1 MQYPAWIV
9 VANASCARIFS
20 KVKGDHQLNLIKE
33 LEHPD
38 SRKKAKDLVSDGK
51 GRYMARDSAVGTYS
65 SRTNP
70 KEVEAEHFAKELADI
85 LEHGRKINDFKS
97 LILVA
102 SPPFQGMIKDHISDN
117 LLAQISDTIP
127 KDYHAATAKE
137 LAELFS

>member
-1 MQYPAWIV
+1 MQYPTWIV
-9 VANASCARIFS
+9 VANASCARIYS
-20 KVKGDHQLNLIKE
+20 KTKGDHQLSLVKE

-38 SRKKAKDLVSDGK
+38 SRKKASDLVADGK
-51 GRYMARDSAVGTYS
+51 GRYMARAAVGTYS
-65 SRTNP
+65 SRTDP

-85 LEHGRKINDFKS
+85 LEHGRTGNDFKA

-102 SPPFQGMIKDHISDN
+102 SPPFQGMIKEHMSDH
-117 LLAQISDTIP
+117 LLAQISETIP

>member
-1 MQYPAWIV
+1 MQYPTWIV
-9 VANASCARIFS
+9 IANASSARIYS
-20 KVKGDHQLNLIKE
+20 KTKGDHQLSLVKE
-33 LEHPD
+33 LEHPE
-38 SRKKAKDLVSDGK
+38 SRKKASDLVADGK

-70 KEVEAEHFAKELADI
+70 KEVEAEHFAIELAEI
-85 LEHGRKINDFKS
+85 LEHGRKVNAFKA

-102 SPPFQGMIKDHISDN
+102 APHFQAMIKDHISHH
-117 LLAQISDTIP
+117 LLAQISQTIP